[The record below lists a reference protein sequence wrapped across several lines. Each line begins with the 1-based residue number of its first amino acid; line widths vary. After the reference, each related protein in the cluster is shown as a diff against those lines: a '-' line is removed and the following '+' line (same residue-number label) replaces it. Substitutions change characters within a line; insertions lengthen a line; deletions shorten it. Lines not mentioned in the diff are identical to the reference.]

1 MTIATAVYAASL
13 IPLVTIL
20 GMYFFK
26 IIPLWILKLYAL
38 GFLITGF
45 GWEIWYTY
53 GWIDGDPVWERRPDA
68 LNAAIPYQ
76 INWILNSLYDAFV
89 CVSGVFWV
97 WLAGGRTL
105 RLFKGINLL
114 CLLILFTVFVGQNIY
129 VELGIY
135 QGQIQESHE
144 MSWAPLSPKFL
155 DTITFFGHRM
165 KFNTQITWVLMVP
178 IMYYI
183 IKRIMPKESEPIPD
197 F

>member
-114 CLLILFTVFVGQNIY
+114 CLLILFIVSLVKIFMLNLASIKDKY
-129 VELGIY
+129 K
-135 QGQIQESHE
+135 SH
-144 MSWAPLSPKFL
+144 
-155 DTITFFGHRM
+155 M
-165 KFNTQITWVLMVP
+165 KCPGLHCHLNFWIL
-178 IMYYI
+178 
-183 IKRIMPKESEPIPD
+183 
-197 F
+197 